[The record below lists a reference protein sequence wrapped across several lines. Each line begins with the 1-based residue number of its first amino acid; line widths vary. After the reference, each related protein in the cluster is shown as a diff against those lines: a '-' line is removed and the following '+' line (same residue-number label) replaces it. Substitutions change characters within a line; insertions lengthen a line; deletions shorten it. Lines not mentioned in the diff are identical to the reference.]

1 MRDELSLRKG
11 FHHLNSEEKTMSRVP
26 VTRSIVLVAL
36 VVSLA
41 TMLWLCT
48 SPSAMAGQP
57 GITLVPSNNATSVG
71 VPVGFQGTTAGLNA
85 SSVTCMEVAPAG
97 GVNSIG
103 ATVSSS
109 QFSFNYAFGSVG
121 NWTVF
126 CVAGS
131 VSSPLAESGNVT
143 ISVGAIPSATYLG
156 IPVVWV
162 GISILVISAASLIY
176 LVYAIRK
183 RTLEEE
189 RKGGPGVSS
198 SP

>member
-1 MRDELSLRKG
+1 M
-11 FHHLNSEEKTMSRVP
+11 MSRVL
-26 VTRSIVLVAL
+26 VVRSIALAVLVI
-36 VVSLA
+36 SLS
-41 TMLWLCT
+41 TMLWLC
-48 SPSAMAGQP
+48 SPLSAKAGQP
-57 GITLVPSNNATSVG
+57 GITLVPSTNATSVG
-71 VPVGFQGTTAGLNA
+71 EPVDFQGTTAGLNA
-85 SSVTCMEVAPAG
+85 SSVTCMEIAPAG
-97 GVNSIG
+97 GAISVG
-103 ATVSSS
+103 AALSSS
-109 QFSFNYAFGSVG
+109 QFSFDYAFGSVG

-143 ISVGAIPSATYLG
+143 VSVGAIPSATYLG

-189 RKGGPGVSS
+189 RKGGPGVTS